1 MKKILLLGMLSLL
14 FFSCQKE
21 NKIENVER
29 AFYYWKGNSLG
40 QENISQIN
48 KLEVKKLY
56 VKLFEVD
63 YSETRGNFP
72 YEKNRPS
79 FY

>member
-1 MKKILLLGMLSLL
+1 MKKIVLFGLLSFL

-21 NKIENVER
+21 SKIESVER
-29 AFYYWKGNSLG
+29 AFYYWKGNGLG
-40 QENISQIN
+40 QENLSQIK

-56 VKLFEVD
+56 IKLFEVD

-72 YEKNRPS
+72 YE
-79 FY
+79 